1 MANKVE
7 FGISQLHIGTYTV
20 ADGVVTLGTPY
31 HQAGAVSFS
40 PEENSEQ
47 NTFYAD
53 NIAYWS
59 GYSGGTIEGDLEVA
73 MFDDAFKTQFLG
85 YRALTDGGLANVK
98 NATKP
103 NVYVAF
109 QVEGDAESRR
119 VILYNCSLGAITREY
134 ATIEESKE
142 PATETLPVTCTGD
155 NATGV
160 TMAVY
165 KPSDTGYATLFSIG
179 GEIMESIIKIGEKEV
194 RVNNRA
200 GWTITY
206 RDQFGHDIVPT
217 LMPLFAGAL
226 DVVSGLIK
234 QTGKDNVE
242 ITDILAI
249 ADGDA
254 LINAFIHLSGF
265 EFVEILNITWAM
277 AKEADESI
285 PEPKRSSQSMK
296 LSLRWSSSHFR
307 VWFPQKTW
315 RG

>member
-7 FGISQLHIGTYTV
+7 FGISELHVGTWTV
-20 ADGVVTLGTPY
+20 AQDGTVTMGTPY

-85 YRALTDGGLANVK
+85 YVALADGGLANVK

-134 ATIEESKE
+134 NTIKESKE
-142 PATETLPVTCTGD
+142 PTTETLAVTCTGD
-155 NATGV
+155 NVTGA

-165 KPSDTGYATLFSIG
+165 KSGDAGYATLFTSP
-179 GEIMESIIKIGEKEV
+179 
-194 RVNNRA
+194 A
-200 GWTITY
+200 A
-206 RDQFGHDIVPT
+206 P
-217 LMPLFAGAL
+217 
-226 DVVSGLIK
+226 
-234 QTGKDNVE
+234 
-242 ITDILAI
+242 
-249 ADGDA
+249 
-254 LINAFIHLSGF
+254 
-265 EFVEILNITWAM
+265 
-277 AKEADESI
+277 
-285 PEPKRSSQSMK
+285 
-296 LSLRWSSSHFR
+296 SL
-307 VWFPQKTW
+307 P
-315 RG
+315 